1 MSEDA
6 CSLSKPLQSPQEN
19 PPICKRN
26 GDNGISFNKHSGFKI
41 TAHNNSD
48 WGGCPSTSRSTGGL
62 ATYLGSKLISWSSK
76 RQFTISKSS
85 TEAEYRSLSE
95 TTSEL
100 TWLCQILK
108 ELGIPLP
115 ATPLLLCDNLSVV
128 IVETR

>member
-1 MSEDA
+1 MHAPSV
-6 CSLSKPLQSPQEN
+6 SHYNLL
-19 PPICKRN
+19 KRILRYVK
-26 GDNGISFNKHSGFKI
+26 GTVTMGISFNKHSDFKI
-41 TAHNNSD
+41 TANNNSD

-62 ATYLGSKLISWSSK
+62 ATYLSSNLISWSSK

-115 ATPLLLCDNLSVV
+115 ATPLLLCDNLSAV
-128 IVETR
+128 IVEIR

>member
-1 MSEDA
+1 MHAPSV
-6 CSLSKPLQSPQEN
+6 SHYNLL
-19 PPICKRN
+19 KRILRYVK
-26 GDNGISFNKHSGFKI
+26 GTVTMGISFNKHSDFKI

-62 ATYLGSKLISWSSK
+62 ATYLSSNLISWSSK

-115 ATPLLLCDNLSVV
+115 ATPLLLCDNLSAV